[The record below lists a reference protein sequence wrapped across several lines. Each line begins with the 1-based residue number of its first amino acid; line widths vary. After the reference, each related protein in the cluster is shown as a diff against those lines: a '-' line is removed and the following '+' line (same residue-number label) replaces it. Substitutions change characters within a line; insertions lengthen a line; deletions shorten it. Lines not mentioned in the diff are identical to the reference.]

1 VFIPAVGSIQT
12 VYADDPYLKYLPS
25 TGTLTAN
32 IFSGVASQAN
42 YADLAEAY
50 AADAEYP
57 PGTVLEF
64 GGEHEVTISS
74 SEYSTKV
81 AGVVSTNPAYLMNSN
96 LSATNVA
103 VVALQGRVPVNV
115 IGPVGKGDMLV
126 SAGNGYAQVGV
137 NPPVG
142 SVLGKSLNNFTF
154 TGNAGTIE
162 IAVGRD

>member
-1 VFIPAVGSIQT
+1 
-12 VYADDPYLKYLPS
+12 
-25 TGTLTAN
+25 
-32 IFSGVASQAN
+32 
-42 YADLAEAY
+42 LAEAY
-50 AADAEYP
+50 SADADYA

-74 SEYSTKV
+74 SEYSTRV

-126 SAGNGYAQVGV
+126 SAGNGYAQAGV

-142 SVLGKSLNNFTF
+142 SVLGKSLTNFIF
-154 TGNAGTIE
+154 TGNTGTIE